1 MKWFPKLWQSF
12 LSKEDAVMKKLLIKN
27 ASEVV
32 TCKGKAPKR
41 GKEMSE
47 LGILENGSVLVS
59 DGIIEDV
66 GTFEEIAKRND
77 ISDAEVIDAVG
88 RALLPGFIDCH
99 THLIFGGYRAD
110 EFNWRLKG
118 MSYMEIMEKG
128 GGIVN
133 SVEAT
138 RSATKEELINEAKKR
153 LSSMLSFGVTTCE
166 AKSGYGLDFDNE
178 IKQLEVIRELNKLQ
192 DVELVATYLGAHS
205 IPKEYKKEE
214 SGKYIDFIIE
224 KMLPYIKEHDLAKFV
239 DIFVEK
245 NVFSVEE
252 GEKLLSA
259 AKEMGFKTKVH
270 ADEIVTLGGA
280 ELAAKMG
287 SVSAE
292 HLLHISDKGI
302 EDMAEKGVIAD
313 VLPCTAFNLK
323 EPYAPARKMIDAG
336 CAVAVATD
344 FNPGSCFCENIS
356 LAFLLSVLN
365 MGMTVEE
372 AVNAITINAASS
384 ICMEDRIGSIEK
396 GKQADFVLLEF
407 PSYTYLPYHLGTS
420 SIEKVIKKGRVVFE
434 R

>member
-1 MKWFPKLWQSF
+1 MG
-12 LSKEDAVMKKLLIKN
+12 KLLIKN

-32 TCKGKAPKR
+32 TCKGKGAKR

-47 LGILENGSVLVS
+47 LGIIENGSVLVS
-59 DGIIEDV
+59 NGIIEDV
-66 GTFEEIAKRND
+66 GTFSELAERNNLDGAEI
-77 ISDAEVIDAVG
+77 IDAEG
-88 RALLPGFIDCH
+88 KALLPGFIDCH

-118 MSYMEIMEKG
+118 MSYMEIMERG

-133 SVEAT
+133 SVTST
-138 RSATKEELINEAKKR
+138 RKATKEELTSEAKKR

-166 AKSGYGLDFDNE
+166 AKSGYGLDFENE
-178 IKQLEVIRELNKLQ
+178 IKQLEVIRDLNSLQ
-192 DVELVATYLGAHS
+192 SVELVPTYLGAHS
-205 IPKEYKKEE
+205 IPKEYKKED

-224 KMLPYIKEHDLAKFV
+224 KVLPYIKEHDLAKFV

-245 NVFSVEE
+245 NVFSVPE
-252 GEKLLSA
+252 GEKLLKK

-270 ADEIVTLGGA
+270 ADEMVSLGGA
-280 ELAAKMG
+280 ELAARMG
-287 SVSAE
+287 SISAE

-302 EDMAEKGVIAD
+302 EDMAESGTIAA

-344 FNPGSCFCENIS
+344 YNPGSCFCENLA
-356 LAFLLSVLN
+356 LAFLLAVLH

-372 AVNAITINAASS
+372 AVTAITINAAAA
-384 ICMEDRIGSIEK
+384 IAMEDKIGSIEK
-396 GKQADFVLLEF
+396 GKQADLVLLEF
-407 PSYTYLPYHLGTS
+407 PSYTYIPYHLGTS
-420 SIEKVIKKGRVVFE
+420 SVEKVIKKGKVVFE